1 MQNEVFFEN
10 IPKAFYSDMNLTQ
23 YWVYCQFAKNTVFQ
37 DIITAL
43 KSWSVCL
50 LRVRKTFI
58 PVVFVRVAQKNVR

>member
-1 MQNEVFFEN
+1 MQNEVSFEN

-43 KSWSVCL
+43 KS
-50 LRVRKTFI
+50 
-58 PVVFVRVAQKNVR
+58 